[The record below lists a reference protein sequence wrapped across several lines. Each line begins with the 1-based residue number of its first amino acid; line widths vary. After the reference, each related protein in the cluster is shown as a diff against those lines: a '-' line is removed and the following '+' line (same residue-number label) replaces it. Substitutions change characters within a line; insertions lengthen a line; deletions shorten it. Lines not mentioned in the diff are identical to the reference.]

1 LRVSFV
7 PRLDER
13 IRGDRRV
20 QVIARDSQASSGS
33 TDEGSHVSV
42 ASFDVRVVPR
52 LPAAVEAEPATG
64 AVSPPAAGLPYRER
78 HAAVRLLADG
88 RRSGELLRL
97 LGNARVRVRAAG
109 ALRNGGQTIG
119 ATLLLELPVARRNV
133 SATLPGYVPGTGR
146 DTPYLSRSV
155 QWGAS
160 ALRDLLLDVDL
171 QRRRIISVEPG
182 PASVTTSWSA
192 KDPPA
197 REGLAADPA
206 KVPDIPARPPRLVR
220 VSDGGPAFLAYDGDL
235 GLDPRRH
242 DWPVSLVFAGRATV
256 GKVKN
261 ALRPL
266 GFTRLGFT
274 RYLAYR
280 PLGAGATLRFDG
292 DRGLKTHC
300 DAAGTDVHIRFYA
313 PAATDRFADA
323 KLGSVVVA
331 TSHLDHNDGCGTG
344 PARYGFSGIA
354 ERRIGLLARRLG
366 WRVEPNRLTL
376 GNAESYRRDVGDP
389 SHLWLGDGRATL
401 IWVP

>member
-1 LRVSFV
+1 
-7 PRLDER
+7 
-13 IRGDRRV
+13 
-20 QVIARDSQASSGS
+20 
-33 TDEGSHVSV
+33 
-42 ASFDVRVVPR
+42 
-52 LPAAVEAEPATG
+52 
-64 AVSPPAAGLPYRER
+64 
-78 HAAVRLLADG
+78 
-88 RRSGELLRL
+88 
-97 LGNARVRVRAAG
+97 
-109 ALRNGGQTIG
+109 
-119 ATLLLELPVARRNV
+119 
-133 SATLPGYVPGTGR
+133 
-146 DTPYLSRSV
+146 
-155 QWGAS
+155 
-160 ALRDLLLDVDL
+160 
-171 QRRRIISVEPG
+171 
-182 PASVTTSWSA
+182 
-192 KDPPA
+192 
-197 REGLAADPA
+197 
-206 KVPDIPARPPRLVR
+206 LVR

-292 DRGLKTHC
+292 DRGLKTRC
-300 DAAGTDVHIRFYA
+300 DATGTDVHLRLYA